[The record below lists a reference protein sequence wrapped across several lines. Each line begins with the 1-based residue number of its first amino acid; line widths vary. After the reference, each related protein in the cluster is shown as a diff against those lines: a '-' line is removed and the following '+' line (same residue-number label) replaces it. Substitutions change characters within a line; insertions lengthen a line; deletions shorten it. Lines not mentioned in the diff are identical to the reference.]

1 MNTASAYPSE
11 GDTGS
16 PAPAPQR
23 RVIDAPTRALHWLL
37 ALSFSGAYLSAES
50 ERGHL
55 LHITLG
61 YTALGLVLARLLWAL
76 LGPRRVQ
83 ASVWWG
89 KVRTLPAQL
98 QAWRQGR
105 GSVPAGFQ
113 ALNAVLVLGL
123 LATLMLAT
131 LSGMGLELE
140 WWSARAEW
148 LDEAMEEG
156 HELMGNL
163 VLALALAHIG
173 LVLGVSLLRRQNL
186 AGPMLSGKA
195 PGRGPDLV
203 QRNGGLLAALIIA
216 AVLGFWAWQWQQD
229 SPLGAGPDRDRAS
242 SSQGHAEAKAGSHD
256 DDDDDDD

>member
-1 MNTASAYPSE
+1 MNTASASPS
-11 GDTGS
+11 DST
-16 PAPAPQR
+16 PAGTPAPQR
-23 RVIDAPTRALHWLL
+23 RVIDAPTRVLHWLL
-37 ALSFSGAYLSAES
+37 ALSFSGAYLTAES
-50 ERGHL
+50 ERWHQV
-55 LHITLG
+55 HITLG
-61 YTALGLVLARLLWAL
+61 YTALGLVLARLLWAV

-105 GSVPAGFQ
+105 ASVGPSFQ
-113 ALNAVLVLGL
+113 AVNAVLVLGL
-123 LATLMLAT
+123 LASLLLAT

-140 WWSARAEW
+140 WWSTAAEW

-186 AGPMLSGKA
+186 ALPMISGKS

-203 QRNGGLLAALIIA
+203 QRNLLPLGLAIVALVLA
-216 AVLGFWAWQWQQD
+216 FWAWEWQQD
-229 SPLGAGPDRDRAS
+229 APTAGPDGSSHS
-242 SSQGHAEAKAGSHD
+242 SSPRKEKRADHDAD
-256 DDDDDDD
+256 DD